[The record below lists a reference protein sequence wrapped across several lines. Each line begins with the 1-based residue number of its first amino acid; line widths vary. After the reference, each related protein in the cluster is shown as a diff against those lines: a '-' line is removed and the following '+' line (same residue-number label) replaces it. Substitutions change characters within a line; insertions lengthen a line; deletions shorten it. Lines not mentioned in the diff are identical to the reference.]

1 VWVASYA
8 ATPGPSGYP
17 KDYLR
22 TVAVG
27 TGTPALNGRFQ
38 DKPSLEVDRT
48 GGEFDG
54 NVYICWSRFVGFSGR
69 TKIQFARSTDSGMT
83 FSDPIDLS
91 FGKDVQGCDI
101 AIERDGDVYVTW
113 GTRDRPSEIDAEGL
127 AIARSADGGD
137 HFQPAHQI
145 AEFTRYFPSDGARDC
160 GDGPFLCPSG
170 FVFFRV
176 PLEPRV
182 TADQS
187 GMLPGIYATFNA
199 VDPATVVP
207 STSSYSSAG
216 ANSGFVGR
224 SVVYVIRS
232 TDNGA
237 TWSAPIPVDP
247 AGGRGHQFFSD
258 VDALGG
264 KLVAIWQ
271 DNRTDDAY
279 SVQLPIGDTRDA
291 QGRPISSGTDVVGT
305 YASVS
310 DDGATFTPLGEMSS
324 ATHQPSYEMFGNRSI
339 PFQGDYN
346 WIALAFDGASS
357 LFGYM
362 GWTDNRDVRP
372 GVDIRETDFVD
383 GFDVFQCRT
392 PTALE
397 PDTCPNAHGLDQN
410 IYGQS
415 LTLPVG

>member
-1 VWVASYA
+1 
-8 ATPGPSGYP
+8 
-17 KDYLR
+17 
-22 TVAVG
+22 
-27 TGTPALNGRFQ
+27 
-38 DKPSLEVDRT
+38 
-48 GGEFDG
+48 
-54 NVYICWSRFVGFSGR
+54 
-69 TKIQFARSTDSGMT
+69 
-83 FSDPIDLS
+83 
-91 FGKDVQGCDI
+91 
-101 AIERDGDVYVTW
+101 
-113 GTRDRPSEIDAEGL
+113 
-127 AIARSADGGD
+127 
-137 HFQPAHQI
+137 
-145 AEFTRYFPSDGARDC
+145 
-160 GDGPFLCPSG
+160 
-170 FVFFRV
+170 
-176 PLEPRV
+176 
-182 TADQS
+182 
-187 GMLPGIYATFNA
+187 
-199 VDPATVVP
+199 
-207 STSSYSSAG
+207 
-216 ANSGFVGR
+216 VGR

-237 TWSAPIPVDP
+237 TWSASIPVDP